1 MSPHQRAANR
11 ANARKST
18 GPKSTA
24 GKQRSAMN
32 ALRHGLTGQ
41 VIVLP
46 SDDLTAYE
54 KHTQAFHAEYLPQGP
69 TETHLT
75 QTIADGAWRLNRIR
89 AMETNLLALGLN
101 AHVDRTY
108 SGHPQADDA
117 LATAT
122 GTADHIRQL
131 AILSLHESRLTRQ
144 FDKTLIQLRALQS
157 ERKAQTQIQL
167 EAASRLLLLHDQ
179 TARQKNEEPSPYN
192 PQEDGFVFST
202 QAIAAYI
209 LLKTRKNRAEDAYFS
224 RAA

>member
-1 MSPHQRAANR
+1 MRKDRRAINR
-11 ANARKST
+11 ANAAKST

-46 SDDLTAYE
+46 TDDLTAYQ
-54 KHTQAFHAEYLPQGP
+54 KHTQAFHQEYAPQGP
-69 TETHLT
+69 TESHLA
-75 QTIADGAWRLNRIR
+75 QTLADGAWRLNRLR

-101 AHVDRTY
+101 AHVDRTQT
-108 SGHPQADDA
+108 GHPQADDA

-131 AILSLHESRLTRQ
+131 AVLSLHESRITRQ
-144 FDKTLIQLRALQS
+144 FDKTLIQLRTLQS
-157 ERKAQTQIQL
+157 ERQAHRQTELKA
-167 EAASRLLLLHDQ
+167 AASLLQHHEEQ
-179 TARQKNEEPSPYN
+179 TTSPYN
-192 PQEDGFVFST
+192 PADDGFVFST
-202 QAIAAYI
+202 REIESYI
-209 LLKTRKNRAEDAYFS
+209 RLQRRKNRASDAAYT

>member
-1 MSPHQRAANR
+1 MH
-11 ANARKST
+11 KD
-18 GPKSTA
+18 
-24 GKQRSAMN
+24 RSSMK

-46 SDDLTAYE
+46 IADLTAYE
-54 KHTQAFHAEYLPQGP
+54 KHTRSFHQEYAPQGP

-101 AHVDRTY
+101 DHVDRTF

-131 AILSLHESRLTRQ
+131 AVLSLHESRITRQ
-144 FDKTLIQLRALQS
+144 FDKTLIQLRTLQS
-157 ERKAQTQIQL
+157 ERQAHHQTELKA
-167 EAASRLLLLHDQ
+167 AASLLQHHEEQ
-179 TARQKNEEPSPYN
+179 TTTPYN
-192 PQEDGFVFST
+192 PHDDGFVFST
-202 QAIAAYI
+202 HEIESYI
-209 LLKTRKNRAEDAYFS
+209 RLQRRKNRANDAAYT